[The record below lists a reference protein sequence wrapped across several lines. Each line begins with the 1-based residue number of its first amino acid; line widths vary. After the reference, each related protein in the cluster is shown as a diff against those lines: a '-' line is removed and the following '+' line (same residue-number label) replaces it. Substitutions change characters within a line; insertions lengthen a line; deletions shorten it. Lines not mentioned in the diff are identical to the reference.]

1 MNRKEIIGQ
10 LEDLLYNFKNFE
22 SIETTDDD
30 VVALEFAINELKG
43 TAREASVQE
52 QLINLIEG
60 MPLYKW
66 EQLKSCIDREFKSQ
80 ANKTAFKK
88 SNTFKKTLDLEFTH

>member
-43 TAREASVQE
+43 TAQEVPVQE
-52 QLINLIEG
+52 QSIIINFGDTTTKLSIENFSIVVHQ
-60 MPLYKW
+60 KNH
-66 EQLKSCIDREFKSQ
+66 QVF
-80 ANKTAFKK
+80 
-88 SNTFKKTLDLEFTH
+88 

>member
-1 MNRKEIIGQ
+1 MEKLKCPRCENK
-10 LEDLLYNFKNFE
+10 
-22 SIETTDDD
+22 
-30 VVALEFAINELKG
+30 ELKGNENYCSICGLNLKEG

-80 ANKTAFKK
+80 ANKTTFKK

>member
-22 SIETTDDD
+22 SVETTDDD

-43 TAREASVQE
+43 TAQEVPVQE
-52 QLINLIEG
+52 QSVELINTNINKD
-60 MPLYKW
+60 YV
-66 EQLKSCIDREFKSQ
+66 
-80 ANKTAFKK
+80 NKTIEAIY
-88 SNTFKKTLDLEFTH
+88 

>member
-1 MNRKEIIGQ
+1 MCPRCE
-10 LEDLLYNFKNFE
+10 
-22 SIETTDDD
+22 
-30 VVALEFAINELKG
+30 NEKIKGTENYCPICGFNLKKG

-66 EQLKSCIDREFKSQ
+66 EQLKICIDREFKSQ

>member
-22 SIETTDDD
+22 SVETTDDD

-43 TAREASVQE
+43 TAQEVPVQE
-52 QLINLIEG
+52 QSIVIKDDHSTIDLSKKGFSIA
-60 MPLYKW
+60 
-66 EQLKSCIDREFKSQ
+66 EQ
-80 ANKTAFKK
+80 
-88 SNTFKKTLDLEFTH
+88 

>member
-43 TAREASVQE
+43 TAQEVAVQE
-52 QLINLIEG
+52 QHKFIPEDSSGKKIMN
-60 MPLYKW
+60 
-66 EQLKSCIDREFKSQ
+66 
-80 ANKTAFKK
+80 KK
-88 SNTFKKTLDLEFTH
+88 SIKCPY

>member
-22 SIETTDDD
+22 SVETTDDD

-43 TAREASVQE
+43 TAQEVPVQE
-52 QLINLIEG
+52 Q
-60 MPLYKW
+60 YKFVP
-66 EQLKSCIDREFKSQ
+66 EDTNGTVYRDELSVKCPY
-80 ANKTAFKK
+80 
-88 SNTFKKTLDLEFTH
+88 